1 MSKMTEP
8 PASPRRICVFDHPR
22 TVSQMFN
29 KMFASHETLEHI
41 FHPFMGASMYGPER
55 IQLIFKHCD
64 LAEDTQN
71 DLASNAHMERE
82 TYQVAAQRLRESFA
96 TAETKVSHMI

>member
-1 MSKMTEP
+1 
-8 PASPRRICVFDHPR
+8 
-22 TVSQMFN
+22 
-29 KMFASHETLEHI
+29 
-41 FHPFMGASMYGPER
+41 MYGPER